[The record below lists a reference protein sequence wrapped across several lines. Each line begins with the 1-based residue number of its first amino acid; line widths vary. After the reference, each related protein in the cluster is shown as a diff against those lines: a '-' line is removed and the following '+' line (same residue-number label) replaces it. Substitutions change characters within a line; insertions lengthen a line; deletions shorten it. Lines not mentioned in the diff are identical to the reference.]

1 MELIWLIFD
10 YLGTIAFA
18 LSGVL
23 VGMQRRMDIFGIA
36 MLALATAVGGGMIRD
51 TLVGNVPPAALKN
64 PVYISISLLT
74 TILLFTVYRTPR
86 SSKTRRNKLWIRF
99 YHMADTLGLAS
110 FTVTGAMVGLAAD
123 PRSLFLLPMALAMIT
138 ACGGGILRDICASKI
153 PVVFRADVYASA
165 SLTGAFVFCILRELS
180 TLEWAA
186 PIAFLTVVM
195 LRVLALRYHWR
206 LPS

>member
-1 MELIWLIFD
+1 MGLLWLAFD

-18 LSGVL
+18 LSGAL
-23 VGMQRRMDIFGIA
+23 VGMQRRMDIFGIS
-36 MLALATAVGGGMIRD
+36 MLALATAVGGGMVRD

-64 PVYISISLLT
+64 PVYIVISLMT
-74 TILLFTVYRTPR
+74 TMLVFTVSRNRHT
-86 SSKTRRNKLWIRF
+86 SKTRRKKLWIRF
-99 YHMADTLGLAS
+99 YHLADTFGLAS

-123 PRSLFLLPMALAMIT
+123 PRSLFLLPMALGMIT
-138 ACGGGILRDICASKI
+138 ACGGGILRDICASRI

-165 SLTGAFVFCILRELS
+165 SLAGAFVFCVLRHLS

-186 PIAFLTVVM
+186 PVAFLTVVV
-195 LRVLALRYHWR
+195 LRILALTYRWR